1 MGGGKEGEKKGEIIM
16 CPRCLVIF
24 ELNILAIFAES
35 YVFLHF
41 RGSSEWLSNL
51 PKVTQLVIEEPNSD
65 RSIWLQSLC
74 LHFPPLHSIT
84 LSCHSHTA

>member
-1 MGGGKEGEKKGEIIM
+1 MGGRKGRKDGRGKEGEKKGKIM

-65 RSIWLQSLC
+65 RSIWLQSLSALSTTL
-74 LHFPPLHSIT
+74 LH
-84 LSCHSHTA
+84 